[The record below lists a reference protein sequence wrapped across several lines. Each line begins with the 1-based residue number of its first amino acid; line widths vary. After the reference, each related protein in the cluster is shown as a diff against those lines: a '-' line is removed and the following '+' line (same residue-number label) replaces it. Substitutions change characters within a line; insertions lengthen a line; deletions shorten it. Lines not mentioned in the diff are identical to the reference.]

1 MIYNIEDLKEEY
13 QKGKKIKFLF
23 FWGHKK
29 SEDGSITESCFSQWW
44 MCKFQIDG
52 VEYSCA
58 EQYMM
63 AEKARMFRDEEMER
77 CIMQAKQPKEM
88 KAYGRAVQNFDK
100 EKWDKSCY
108 EIVKRGNMA
117 KFSQNKELWEFLKN
131 TKDRILVEASPRDR
145 IWGIGM
151 GKANPDAENPMKWK
165 GKNLLGFAIT
175 EVRDILIDEEL
186 REL

>member
-1 MIYNIEDLKEEY
+1 MIYNIEGLREDY

-63 AEKARMFRDEEMER
+63 AEKARMFHDKEMER

-100 EKWDKSCY
+100 EKWDKNCY

-117 KFSQNKELWEFLKN
+117 KFSQNEELWEFLKN

-186 REL
+186 RKL

>member
-1 MIYNIEDLKEEY
+1 M
-13 QKGKKIKFLF
+13 
-23 FWGHKK
+23 
-29 SEDGSITESCFSQWW
+29 S
-44 MCKFQIDG
+44 
-52 VEYSCA
+52 
-58 EQYMM
+58 
-63 AEKARMFRDEEMER
+63 
-77 CIMQAKQPKEM
+77 
-88 KAYGRAVQNFDK
+88 
-100 EKWDKSCY
+100 
-108 EIVKRGNMA
+108 